1 MYRIKWDASGHQHS
15 ESAGFEM
22 TLMKRDARKDIQSTL
37 RLYSEEPKLASTKDS
52 CCRPEFATTLLII
65 TKLQVYAM
73 HSLKDDRVKKIQ

>member
-1 MYRIKWDASGHQHS
+1 
-15 ESAGFEM
+15 M

-52 CCRPEFATTLLII
+52 YRPECATTLPII

-73 HSLKDDRVKKIQ
+73 HSSKDDRVKKIQ